1 MPSLRN
7 ILFLALTA
15 GIGVLAFFAAHTDPV
30 IDARAPD
37 PGTQR
42 TSFDVRTTA
51 VRGETPQ
58 PRDDELVDPDA
69 NQRIAGD
76 GSDGATTVV
85 YPLEVELTFAA
96 PLATSSSGDGSVEP
110 IRSGANARLEG
121 SIRGTGGK
129 PMRGTVT
136 FVHGPNAGRVLETDI
151 AGRFG
156 AGDLWQGLSVVRVE
170 ASNGRQVERQ
180 VQLGQLRTQPLHIGF
195 ANTSLLQGTVT
206 DTRGKPLENAEVLV
220 DGRLAMTNADGIFSF
235 TGVPPGK
242 LAATVRKEGYSL
254 TRREFGLGLQKTVQP
269 ERFKIELSE
278 ASTLEVSI
286 GARAGN
292 SGSTTVVLMPAAGA
306 GREIVQRGFP
316 WYEINPIEVP
326 ARGSIT
332 LHGLPAETVA
342 IYAFHGGAQMKNPGE
357 TVRLFPGRTSSI
369 EIDLEVGPALRGV
382 VTDGGKPAS
391 GARVVFEAAD
401 QSIAT
406 ARALGQKSPRSSQEM
421 VMPRVPPAR
430 DETLTDKKGRFS
442 FSRGANGVSTYYVTA
457 TSRDGT
463 REASQSVGPD
473 VSNVALSLEPKV
485 DDEGVLVVELPGRFQ
500 GLPVEAQIDGVPI
513 DPYVLG
519 ATDALRFEGLAL
531 GSWVVSARW
540 RGTDVVSRQ
549 VVVIDGSGAEI
560 EGDLPR
566 GAKDGQSAE
575 ERARA
580 MRSKSNA
587 SE

>member
-15 GIGVLAFFAAHTDPV
+15 GIGIIAFFAVRSSPV
-30 IDARAPD
+30 KDAGTPD
-37 PGTQR
+37 AGTRR

-51 VRGETPQ
+51 VRGESEPS
-58 PRDDELVDPDA
+58 REDELVDPDA
-69 NQRIAGD
+69 NRRSAGD
-76 GSDGATTVV
+76 NSPGATTVV
-85 YPLEVELTFAA
+85 DPLEVELTFAA
-96 PLATSSSGDGSVEP
+96 PLATTSSGDEKAEP

-121 SIRGTGGK
+121 SLRGSGGK
-129 PMRGTVT
+129 PIRGTVT
-136 FVHGPNAGRVLETDI
+136 FLHGPNAGRVLQTDS

-170 ASNGRQVERQ
+170 ATSGLQVERQ

-206 DTRGKPLENAEVLV
+206 DTRGKPIESAEVLV
-220 DGRLAMTNADGIFSF
+220 DGRLAMTDANGIFSF
-235 TGVPPGK
+235 AGVPPGK
-242 LAATVRKEGYSL
+242 LAATVRKEGYAI
-254 TRREFGLGLQKTVQP
+254 TRREFGLGLQKTVAP
-269 ERFKIELSE
+269 EAFKIQLAE
-278 ASTLEVSI
+278 ASTLEISI

-292 SGSTTVVLMPAAGA
+292 SGPTTAVLMPAAGA

-316 WYEINPIEVP
+316 WYEINPIEIP
-326 ARGSIT
+326 ARGSVT
-332 LHGLPAETVA
+332 LQGLPAETVA

-357 TVRLFPGRTSSI
+357 TVRLFPGRTSTI
-369 EIDLEVGPALRGV
+369 ELDLEVGPALRGV
-382 VTDGGKPAS
+382 VTDGGKPVS

-401 QSIAT
+401 QSVAT

-430 DETLTDKKGRFS
+430 DETRTDAKGRFS
-442 FSRGANGVSTYYVTA
+442 FSRSASGVSTYYVTA

-463 REASQSVGPD
+463 RGASQSVGPD
-473 VSNVALSLEPKV
+473 VSKVALVLEPRIE
-485 DDEGVLVVELPGRFQ
+485 DEGVLTVVLPGRFQ

-519 ATDALRFEGLAL
+519 ATEPLRFEGLAL

-540 RGTDVVSRQ
+540 RGTDVVSRR
-549 VVVIDGSGAEI
+549 VVIVDERGVEV
-560 EGDLPR
+560 EGELPR
-566 GAKDGQSAE
+566 GAKDGQAPE
-575 ERARA
+575 VRG
-580 MRSKSNA
+580 A